1 MNKEIFRALRRGL
14 MDRLD
19 LARELSDQEILDE
32 IDQLILS
39 GTPEVCLSLKE
50 KVELRQELFQSVRK
64 LDVLQ
69 ELIEDETVT
78 EIMVNGPD
86 AIFVERKGK
95 LKKWDKC
102 FTSREKLEDVI
113 QQIVGRCNRVVNE
126 AMPIADARL
135 ENGARVNAV
144 IQPVALNGPILTIRR
159 FPDTP
164 VTMEKLISLG
174 SLPRECADFLAVLV
188 KARYSIVIGGGTGS
202 GKTTFL
208 GALSEYIPSD
218 ERIITIED
226 NAELKIQGIPNLVQL
241 EAKMANVEGA
251 SSITIR
257 DLIKAALRMRPDR
270 IVVGEVRGG
279 EAVDMLQALNTGHE
293 GSLSTAHA
301 NSARDMLSR
310 LETMTLMGVELPLE
324 AIRRQ
329 IASGVDILIHL
340 GRMRDKSRKVLEIT
354 EVCGFEDHEI
364 RTRTLYRWKEGEGL
378 IKTAPLL
385 NREKLIRAGIEVE
398 Q

>member
-1 MNKEIFRALRRGL
+1 MNRETFQAIRDLL
-14 MDRLD
+14 MEKLDMSREMTDR
-19 LARELSDQEILDE
+19 EILDE
-32 IDQLILS
+32 IDQLILNRMRDS
-39 GTPEVCLSLKE
+39 YISLNE
-50 KVELRQELFQSVRK
+50 KLQLRQELFYSVRK

-86 AIFVERKGK
+86 AIFVERGGR
-95 LKKWDKC
+95 LGKWDKS

-113 QQIVGRCNRVVNE
+113 QQIAGRCNRVINE
-126 AMPIADARL
+126 SMPIVDARL

-144 IQPVALNGPILTIRR
+144 ISPVALNGPILTIRR

-164 VTMEKLISLG
+164 ITMDRLIALG
-174 SLPRECADFLAVLV
+174 SLTCECARFLKALV
-188 KARYSIVIGGGTGS
+188 RARYSIVIGGGSGS

-208 GALSEYIPSD
+208 GALSDYIPED

-226 NAELKIQGIPNLVQL
+226 NAELKIQGVENLVRL
-241 EAKMANVEGA
+241 EAKMANMEGA
-251 SSITIR
+251 VSVSIR
-257 DLIKAALRMRPDR
+257 DLIKTALRMRPDR

-310 LETMTLMGVELPLE
+310 LETMTLMGVDLPLE

-340 GRMRDKSRKVLEIT
+340 GRMRDKTRKVLEIT
-354 EVCGFEDHEI
+354 EVCGYEKNEI
-364 RTRTLYRWKEGEGL
+364 ITRTLFRREEDL
-378 IKTAPLL
+378 ELVQVSELL
-385 NREKLIRAGIEVE
+385 NREKLARAGVE
-398 Q
+398 I

>member
-1 MNKEIFRALRRGL
+1 MSRAIFRRLRQML
-14 MDRLD
+14 MERLD
-19 LARELSDQEILDE
+19 MSRELSDKEILE
-32 IDQLILS
+32 MIDDLILNHMKDA
-39 GTPEVCLSLKE
+39 CCSLKE
-50 KVELRQELFQSVRK
+50 KVELRQELFYSVRK

-86 AIFVERKGK
+86 AIFIERGGG
-95 LKKWDKC
+95 LFKWEKT

-113 QQIVGRCNRVVNE
+113 QQIVGKCNRVVNE
-126 AMPIADARL
+126 SMPIVDARL

-144 IQPVALNGPILTIRR
+144 VYPVALNGPILTIRR

-164 VTMEKLISLG
+164 VTMERLISLG
-174 SLPRECADFLAVLV
+174 SLPKTCADLLASLV
-188 KARYSIVIGGGTGS
+188 KARYSMIIGGGTGS

-208 GALSEYIPSD
+208 GALSQYIPKD
-218 ERIITIED
+218 ERLITIED
-226 NAELKIQGIPNLVQL
+226 NAELKIQGIANLVRL
-241 EAKMANVEGA
+241 EAKAANREGG
-251 SSITIR
+251 SEVTIR
-257 DLIKAALRMRPDR
+257 DLIRSALRMRPDR
-270 IVVGEVRGG
+270 IIVGEVRGG
-279 EAVDMLQALNTGHE
+279 ETVDMLQALNTGHE

-301 NSARDMLSR
+301 NSSRDMLSR

-354 EVCGFEDHEI
+354 EVCGFEEGEI
-364 RTRTLYRWKEGEGL
+364 KTNVLYQWKEGEGL
-378 IKTAPLL
+378 IKLANLL
-385 NREKLIRAGIEVE
+385 NREKLERAGIVL
-398 Q
+398 

>member
-1 MNKEIFRALRRGL
+1 MEK
-14 MDRLD
+14 LD
-19 LARELSDQEILDE
+19 LARELSDQESLE
-32 IDQLILS
+32 QIDDLILNGMRES
-39 GTPEVCLSLKE
+39 ALSLKE
-50 KVELRQELFQSVRK
+50 KVQLRQELFYSVRK

-69 ELIEDETVT
+69 ELIEDDSVT
-78 EIMVNGPD
+78 EIMVNGPES
-86 AIFVERKGK
+86 IFVERAGK
-95 LKKWDKC
+95 LKKWEKG

-113 QQIVGRCNRVVNE
+113 QQIVGKCNRVVNE
-126 AMPIADARL
+126 SMPIVDARL

-144 IQPVALNGPILTIRR
+144 IRPVALNGPILTIRR

-164 VTMEKLISLG
+164 ITMEKLIAFG
-174 SLPRECADFLAVLV
+174 SLPRECAEFLETLV
-188 KARYSIVIGGGTGS
+188 KARYSMVIGGGTGS

-208 GALSEYIPSD
+208 GALSNYIPKD
-218 ERIITIED
+218 ERLITIED
-226 NAELKIQGIPNLVQL
+226 NAELKIQGVQNLVRL
-241 EAKMANVEGA
+241 EAKMANVDGGT
-251 SSITIR
+251 SITIR
-257 DLIKAALRMRPDR
+257 DLIRTALRMRPDR

-301 NSARDMLSR
+301 NSAVDMLSR

-354 EVCGFEDHEI
+354 EVCGFEEHEI
-364 RTRTLYRWKEGEGL
+364 KTRTLYRWQEGRGL
-378 IKTAPLL
+378 VQTAELL
-385 NREKLIRAGIEVE
+385 NREKLVRAGVE
-398 Q
+398 L